1 MAETLLTPSSI
12 KLYGRLMTGIAFTNN
27 TTPFAGN
34 YFLQRQLA
42 VNGLVHIKSGTID
55 PKTPS
60 TVSALQPHHDVKDLT
75 VGMAVT
81 ETGGG
86 THLHSDAVITRVDV
100 SKYEIGIYPPA
111 IIPGKA
117 AVAVAF
123 TASISPMLAR
133 IYSFSFEGAYFELP
147 RPPVFLVHGPGRPV
161 GNWMYSS
168 SLDQSGVAA
177 RDWEFSGNHGRNDPV
192 GADALLYWEYEKGDF
207 SLRLDLDAG
216 PFEQIL
222 LQMALR
228 GGGGVSGA
236 GVSGAGVS
244 GAGVSGAG
252 VSGAGVSGAG
262 VSGAGVSGA
271 GVRR

>member
-12 KLYGRLMTGIAFTNN
+12 KLYGRVMTGIAFTNN
-27 TTPFAGN
+27 TTPFGGN
-34 YFLQRQLA
+34 FFLQRQLA
-42 VNGLVHIKSGTID
+42 INSLSDITSSTIVAGAL
-55 PKTPS
+55 S
-60 TVSALQPHHDVKDLT
+60 TVSTLLPAGIINNLT
-75 VGMAVT
+75 VGMAVV
-81 ETGGG
+81 ETGAGG
-86 THLHSDAVITRVDV
+86 HLGSNTVITSVDV
-100 SKYEIGIYPPA
+100 AGNAIGIYPPA
-111 IIPGKA
+111 TAPGA
-117 AVAVAF
+117 AVSF
-123 TASISPMLAR
+123 TASITPTLAR
-133 IYSFSFEGAYFELP
+133 IYSFSSEGAYFELP

-161 GNWMYSS
+161 GNWMYNS
-168 SLDQSGVAA
+168 SLDQAGVAA
-177 RDWEFSGNHGRNDPV
+177 RDWEFSGNHRQNEPIGPN
-192 GADALLYWEYEKGDF
+192 ALVYWEYEKGDF

-228 GGGGVSGA
+228 SSAGVSGA

>member
-12 KLYGRLMTGIAFTNN
+12 KLYGRLINGIAFTND

-34 YFLQRQLA
+34 FFLQRQLA
-42 VNGLVHIKSGTID
+42 AS
-55 PKTPS
+55 S
-60 TVSALQPHHDVKDLT
+60 TVSFSGDTTLGGDTINNLSAGAIGAQPGLLT
-75 VGMAVT
+75 VGMALVEAGVKT
-81 ETGGG
+81 NLQDRT
-86 THLHSDAVITRVDV
+86 VITGIDLAGG
-100 SKYEIGIYPPA
+100 SISIYPPA
-111 IIPGKA
+111 AAAAA
-117 AVAVAF
+117 AVDLVG
-123 TASISPMLAR
+123 SISPRLAR
-133 IYSFSFEGAYFELP
+133 IYSFSFEGGFYALP
-147 RPPVFLVHGPGRPV
+147 RPPIFLVHGPGLPV
-161 GNWMYSS
+161 GSWTFPSTA
-168 SLDQSGVAA
+168 DQSGVAA
-177 RDWEFSGNHGRNDPV
+177 REWDFSNNTAGNAPPKVNDIY
-192 GADALLYWEYEKGDF
+192 YWEYEKGDF
-207 SLRLDLDAG
+207 SLRIDLDAG

-228 GGGGVSGA
+228 GTGVSGA